1 MEKYGLEKI
10 DFTIAIPTY
19 NGGKRLPKVLD
30 LLLNQVKIENI
41 NWEIIIIDNNS
52 KDETKK
58 VTDDYQ
64 RNWNHNFSLRYFQ
77 EKQQGI
83 AFARMRAINE
93 ARGEFIAFID
103 DDNLPSSDWV
113 FQAYTFG
120 KEHPQAGA
128 WSGQIHGDFEVK
140 PPEEFTRIQAFL
152 AIREHGLKPYLFD
165 ADNLRLPPGAA
176 LVVRKQAWCESVPEE
191 LVFKGRLSKLMVGGD
206 DTEALLY
213 LHKAGWEIWY
223 NPAMHINHQI
233 PYWRLEKDYLLV
245 LARGCGLCIF
255 QLRLI
260 NAKNWQKPIVLV
272 KTILGNLHRILQ
284 HLMKYRGQLDTNLIV
299 LFEINF
305 YLASMIS
312 PFYSLKWKLDR
323 ILGNTTREHPLLE
336 KTPDDWK
343 SRLYRINPPARVL

>member
-1 MEKYGLEKI
+1 MNEIFKNI
-10 DFTIAIPTY
+10 DFTVAIPTY
-19 NGGKRLPKVLD
+19 NGAKRLPKVLD
-30 LLLNQVKIENI
+30 LLFNQTGLKNI
-41 NWEIIIIDNNS
+41 NWEIVIIDNNS
-52 KDETKK
+52 NDNTYE
-58 VTDDYQ
+58 VIQAYQ
-64 RNWNHNFSLRYFQ
+64 KIGNRNFLLKYFL

-93 ARGEFIAFID
+93 ARGEFIAFVD
-103 DDNLPSSDWV
+103 DDNLPANDWV
-113 FQAYTFG
+113 LQSYTFG

-128 WSGQIHGDFEVK
+128 WSGQIHGNFEVS
-140 PPEEFTRIQAFL
+140 PPKDFTRIQAFL
-152 AIREHGLKPYLFD
+152 AIREHGIEPYLFD

-191 LVFKGRLSKLMVGGD
+191 LVFKGRLSKLMVSGD

-223 NPAMHINHQI
+223 NPAMHIDHQI
-233 PYWRLEKDYLLV
+233 PHWRLEKDYLLV

-272 KTILGNLHRILQ
+272 KTILGNLHRVLQ
-284 HLMKYRGQLDTNLIV
+284 HIIKYRGQLKSNLIA

-305 YLASMIS
+305 YWASMMS
-312 PFYSLKWKLDR
+312 PFYSLKWKLDK
-323 ILGNTTREHPLLE
+323 ILENTTIQN
-336 KTPDDWK
+336 D
-343 SRLYRINPPARVL
+343 

>member
-1 MEKYGLEKI
+1 MDIYELKNL
-10 DFTIAIPTY
+10 DFTVAIPTY
-19 NGGKRLPKVLD
+19 NGANRLPKVIN
-30 LLLNQVKIENI
+30 LLLKQTGIAKL

-52 KDETKK
+52 KDDTNK
-58 VTDDYQ
+58 VSEFYKQ
-64 RNWNHNFSLRYFQ
+64 FSNQNFSLRYFL
-77 EKQQGI
+77 EKRQGI

-103 DDNLPSSDWV
+103 DDNFPENDWV
-113 FQAYTFG
+113 LQSYIFG

-128 WSGQIHGDFEVK
+128 WSGQIHGDFEVS
-140 PPEEFTRIQAFL
+140 PPEDFTRIQAFL
-152 AIREHGLKPYLFD
+152 AIREHGLQPYLFD

-191 LVFKGRLSKLMVGGD
+191 LVFKGRLSKLMVSGD

-233 PYWRLEKDYLLV
+233 PHWRLEKDYLLV

-272 KTILGNLHRILQ
+272 KTILGNLHRLLQ
-284 HLMKYRGQLDTNLIV
+284 HIIKYRGQFRSNLIAV
-299 LFEINF
+299 FEINF
-305 YLASMIS
+305 YWASMLS
-312 PFYSLKWKLDR
+312 PFYSFKWKLDR
-323 ILGNTTREHPLLE
+323 ILENT
-336 KTPDDWK
+336 KIQND
-343 SRLYRINPPARVL
+343 

>member
-1 MEKYGLEKI
+1 MDIEKL
-10 DFTIAIPTY
+10 DFTVAIPTY
-19 NGGKRLPKVLD
+19 NGAKRLPKVLD
-30 LLLNQVKIENI
+30 LLLNQTGIESL
-41 NWEIIIIDNNS
+41 NWEVIIIDNNS
-52 KDETKK
+52 KDETNQVADYYQKK
-58 VTDDYQ
+58 FNQ
-64 RNWNHNFSLRYFQ
+64 NFILRYFH

-83 AFARMRAINE
+83 AFARMRAIKE

-103 DDNLPSSDWV
+103 DDNLPASDWV
-113 FQAYTFG
+113 FQSYTFG

-140 PPEEFTRIQAFL
+140 PPENFTRIQAFL
-152 AIREHGLKPYLFD
+152 AIREHGLQPYLFD

-176 LVVRKQAWCESVPEE
+176 LVVRKQAWCESVPDE

-233 PYWRLEKDYLLV
+233 PHWRLEKDYLLV

-260 NAKNWQKPIVLV
+260 NAKNWQKPLV
-272 KTILGNLHRILQ
+272 AIKTILGSLHRLLKHFI
-284 HLMKYRGQLDTNLIV
+284 KYRGQLKSNLIA

-305 YLASMIS
+305 YWASMLS
-312 PFYSLKWKLDR
+312 PFYSLKWRIDR
-323 ILGNTTREHPLLE
+323 LLENTTIENE
-336 KTPDDWK
+336 
-343 SRLYRINPPARVL
+343 

>member
-1 MEKYGLEKI
+1 MDKHLLEKLN
-10 DFTIAIPTY
+10 FTVAIPTY
-19 NGGKRLPKVLD
+19 NGAKRLPKVLD
-30 LLLNQVKIENI
+30 LLLKQTGVENL

-52 KDETKK
+52 KDDTNE
-58 VTDDYQ
+58 VTDYYQ
-64 RNWNHNFSLRYFQ
+64 KVCDQNFPLRYFQ
-77 EKQQGI
+77 EKKQGI

-103 DDNLPSSDWV
+103 DDNLPASDWV
-113 FQAYTFG
+113 FQSYTFG

-128 WSGQIHGDFEVK
+128 WSGQIHGDFEVS
-140 PPEEFTRIQAFL
+140 PPEDFTRIQAFL
-152 AIREHGLKPYLFD
+152 AIREHGLQPYLFD

-233 PYWRLEKDYLLV
+233 PHWRLEKDYLLV

-272 KTILGNLHRILQ
+272 KTILGNLHRVLQ
-284 HLMKYRGQLDTNLIV
+284 HLIKYRGQLKTNLIA

-305 YLASMIS
+305 YSASMIS
-312 PFYSLKWKLDR
+312 PFYSLKWKLDKV
-323 ILGNTTREHPLLE
+323 LGNTT
-336 KTPDDWK
+336 K
-343 SRLYRINPPARVL
+343 

>member
-1 MEKYGLEKI
+1 MYMDIEKL
-10 DFTIAIPTY
+10 DFTVAIPTY
-19 NGGKRLPKVLD
+19 NGAKRLPKVLD
-30 LLLNQVKIENI
+30 LLLNQIGIESL
-41 NWEIIIIDNNS
+41 NWEVIIIDNNS
-52 KDETKK
+52 KDETNK
-58 VTDDYQ
+58 VTDYYQ
-64 RNWNHNFSLRYFQ
+64 NKFDQNFKLRYFQ

-93 ARGEFIAFID
+93 ARGEFIAFMD
-103 DDNLPSSDWV
+103 DDNLPASDWV
-113 FQAYTFG
+113 FQSYTFG
-120 KEHPQAGA
+120 KENPHAGA
-128 WSGQIHGDFEVK
+128 WSGQIHGDFEVS
-140 PPEEFTRIQAFL
+140 PPNDFTRIQAFL
-152 AIREHGLKPYLFD
+152 AIREHGLQPYLFD
-165 ADNLRLPPGAA
+165 ADNLRLPPGAG

-233 PYWRLEKDYLLV
+233 PHWRLEQDYLLL

-260 NAKNWQKPIVLV
+260 NAKTWQKPIVLV
-272 KTILGNLHRILQ
+272 KTILGNLQRVLQ
-284 HLMKYRGQLDTNLIV
+284 HFIKYRGQLKTNLII

-312 PFYSLKWKLDR
+312 PFYSLRWKVDR
-323 ILGNTTREHPLLE
+323 ILGNTT
-336 KTPDDWK
+336 K
-343 SRLYRINPPARVL
+343 

>member
-1 MEKYGLEKI
+1 MDKYELKNL
-10 DFTIAIPTY
+10 DFTVAIPTY
-19 NGGKRLPKVLD
+19 NGVNRLPKVMD
-30 LLLNQVKIENI
+30 LLLKQTGVANL

-52 KDETKK
+52 KDDTNKVSESYKK
-58 VTDDYQ
+58 FSNQ
-64 RNWNHNFSLRYFQ
+64 NFSLRYFL

-103 DDNLPSSDWV
+103 DDNFPANDWV
-113 FQAYTFG
+113 LQSYIFG

-128 WSGQIHGDFEVK
+128 WSGQIHGDFEVS
-140 PPEEFTRIQAFL
+140 PPEDFTRIQAFL
-152 AIREHGLKPYLFD
+152 AIREHGLQPYLFD

-176 LVVRKQAWCESVPEE
+176 LVVRKQAWCESVPKE
-191 LVFKGRLSKLMVGGD
+191 LVFKGRLSKLMVSGD

-233 PYWRLEKDYLLV
+233 PHWRLEKDYLLV

-260 NAKNWQKPIVLV
+260 NAKNWQKPILLV
-272 KTILGNLHRILQ
+272 KTILGNLRRLLQ
-284 HLMKYRGQLDTNLIV
+284 HIIKYRGQSRSNLIA

-305 YLASMIS
+305 YWASMIS
-312 PFYSLKWKLDR
+312 PFYSLKWKLDK
-323 ILGNTTREHPLLE
+323 ILEN
-336 KTPDDWK
+336 KNK
-343 SRLYRINPPARVL
+343 YAK

>member
-1 MEKYGLEKI
+1 MDKYELKNL
-10 DFTIAIPTY
+10 DFTVAIPTY
-19 NGGKRLPKVLD
+19 NGATRLPKVID
-30 LLLNQVKIENI
+30 LLLHQTGLANL

-52 KDETKK
+52 KDDTNKVIESYKK
-58 VTDDYQ
+58 FSNQ
-64 RNWNHNFSLRYFQ
+64 NLSLRYFL
-77 EKQQGI
+77 EKQQGV

-103 DDNLPSSDWV
+103 DDNFPANDWV
-113 FQAYTFG
+113 LQSYIFG

-128 WSGQIHGDFEVK
+128 WSGQIHGDFEVS
-140 PPEEFTRIQAFL
+140 PPEDFTRIQAFL
-152 AIREHGLKPYLFD
+152 AIREHGLQPYLFD

-191 LVFKGRLSKLMVGGD
+191 LVFKGRLSKLMVSGD

-233 PYWRLEKDYLLV
+233 PHWRLEKDYLLV

-260 NAKNWQKPIVLV
+260 NAKNWQKPILLV
-272 KTILGNLHRILQ
+272 KTILGNLRRLLQ
-284 HLMKYRGQLDTNLIV
+284 HIIKYRGQFRSNLIA

-305 YLASMIS
+305 YWASMIS

-323 ILGNTTREHPLLE
+323 ILENT
-336 KTPDDWK
+336 
-343 SRLYRINPPARVL
+343 NM

>member
-1 MEKYGLEKI
+1 MDIYELKNL
-10 DFTIAIPTY
+10 DFTVAIPTY
-19 NGGKRLPKVLD
+19 NGANRLPKVIN
-30 LLLNQVKIENI
+30 LLLKQTGVAKL

-52 KDETKK
+52 KDDTNK
-58 VTDDYQ
+58 VSEFYKQ
-64 RNWNHNFSLRYFQ
+64 FSNKNFSLRYFL
-77 EKQQGI
+77 EKRQGI

-103 DDNLPSSDWV
+103 DDNFPENDWV
-113 FQAYTFG
+113 LQSYIFG

-128 WSGQIHGDFEVK
+128 WSGQIHGDFEVS
-140 PPEEFTRIQAFL
+140 PPEDFTRIQAFL
-152 AIREHGLKPYLFD
+152 AIREHGLQPYLFD

-191 LVFKGRLSKLMVGGD
+191 LVFKGRLSKLMVSGD

-233 PYWRLEKDYLLV
+233 PHWRLEKDYLLV

-272 KTILGNLHRILQ
+272 KTILGNLHRLLQ
-284 HLMKYRGQLDTNLIV
+284 HIIKYRGQFRSNLIAV
-299 LFEINF
+299 FEINF
-305 YLASMIS
+305 YWASMLS
-312 PFYSLKWKLDR
+312 PFYSFKWKLDR
-323 ILGNTTREHPLLE
+323 ILENT
-336 KTPDDWK
+336 KIQND
-343 SRLYRINPPARVL
+343 

>member
-1 MEKYGLEKI
+1 MDIYELKNL
-10 DFTIAIPTY
+10 DFTVAIPTY
-19 NGGKRLPKVLD
+19 NGANRLPKVID
-30 LLLNQVKIENI
+30 LLLKQTGVAKL

-52 KDETKK
+52 KDDTNK
-58 VTDDYQ
+58 VSEFYKQ
-64 RNWNHNFSLRYFQ
+64 FSNQNFSLRYFL
-77 EKQQGI
+77 EKRQGI

-103 DDNLPSSDWV
+103 DDNFPENDWV
-113 FQAYTFG
+113 LQSYIFG

-128 WSGQIHGDFEVK
+128 WSGQIHGDFEVS
-140 PPEEFTRIQAFL
+140 PPEDFTRIQAFL
-152 AIREHGLKPYLFD
+152 AIREHGLQPYLFD

-191 LVFKGRLSKLMVGGD
+191 LVFKGRLSKLMVSGD

-233 PYWRLEKDYLLV
+233 PHWRLEKDYLLV

-272 KTILGNLHRILQ
+272 KTILGNLHRLLQ
-284 HLMKYRGQLDTNLIV
+284 HIIKYRGQFRSNLIAV
-299 LFEINF
+299 FEINF
-305 YLASMIS
+305 YWASMLS
-312 PFYSLKWKLDR
+312 PFYSFKWKLDR
-323 ILGNTTREHPLLE
+323 ILENT
-336 KTPDDWK
+336 KIQND
-343 SRLYRINPPARVL
+343 

>member
-1 MEKYGLEKI
+1 MDKNELKNL
-10 DFTIAIPTY
+10 DFTVAIPTY
-19 NGGKRLPKVLD
+19 NGGSRLPKVMD
-30 LLLNQVKIENI
+30 LLLHQTGVANL

-52 KDETKK
+52 KDDTNKVIESYKK
-58 VTDDYQ
+58 FSNQ
-64 RNWNHNFSLRYFQ
+64 NFSLRYFL

-103 DDNLPSSDWV
+103 DDNFPANDWV
-113 FQAYTFG
+113 LQSYIFG

-128 WSGQIHGDFEVK
+128 WSGQIHGDFEVS
-140 PPEEFTRIQAFL
+140 PPEDFTRIQAFL
-152 AIREHGLKPYLFD
+152 AIREHGLQPYLFD

-176 LVVRKQAWCESVPEE
+176 LVVRKQAWCESVPKE
-191 LVFKGRLSKLMVGGD
+191 LVFKGRLSKLMVSGD

-233 PYWRLEKDYLLV
+233 PHWRLEKDYLLI

-260 NAKNWQKPIVLV
+260 NAKNWQKPILLV
-272 KTILGNLHRILQ
+272 KTILGNFRRLLQ
-284 HLMKYRGQLDTNLIV
+284 HLIKYRGQFRSNLIA

-305 YLASMIS
+305 YWASMIS
-312 PFYSLKWKLDR
+312 PFYSLKWKLDKV
-323 ILGNTTREHPLLE
+323 LENT
-336 KTPDDWK
+336 
-343 SRLYRINPPARVL
+343 NM

>member
-1 MEKYGLEKI
+1 MDIYELKNL
-10 DFTIAIPTY
+10 DFTVAIPTY
-19 NGGKRLPKVLD
+19 NGANRLPKVIN
-30 LLLNQVKIENI
+30 LLLKQTGVAKL

-52 KDETKK
+52 KDDTNK
-58 VTDDYQ
+58 VSEFYKQ
-64 RNWNHNFSLRYFQ
+64 FSNENFSLRYFL
-77 EKQQGI
+77 EKRQGI

-103 DDNLPSSDWV
+103 DDNFPENDWV
-113 FQAYTFG
+113 LQSYIFG

-128 WSGQIHGDFEVK
+128 WSGQIHGDFEVS
-140 PPEEFTRIQAFL
+140 PPEDFTRIQAFL
-152 AIREHGLKPYLFD
+152 AIREHGLQPYLFD

-191 LVFKGRLSKLMVGGD
+191 LVFKGRLSKLMVSGD

-233 PYWRLEKDYLLV
+233 PHWRLEKDYLLV

-272 KTILGNLHRILQ
+272 KTILGNLHRLLQ
-284 HLMKYRGQLDTNLIV
+284 HIIKYRGQFRSNLIAV
-299 LFEINF
+299 FEINF
-305 YLASMIS
+305 YWASMLS
-312 PFYSLKWKLDR
+312 PFYSFKWKLDR
-323 ILGNTTREHPLLE
+323 ILENT
-336 KTPDDWK
+336 KIQND
-343 SRLYRINPPARVL
+343 